1 MIGRIRGRLVE
12 RTPGRVIVDV
22 GGVGY
27 VLFIPLSTFYTL
39 SGSNGEEAEF
49 HVHTHVRE
57 EALQLYGFATSE
69 ERTLFDHLLAVS
81 GVGPKVALAV
91 LSGVGAREL
100 EAAVHGGDRA
110 RLERIPGIGR
120 KTAERILLDL
130 RDRLDAGR
138 RPTRRGSAAREEIE
152 STRAG
157 LDGLRGDALSAL
169 VNLGYPAERAQA
181 AVDDALASPGE
192 GGALEPL
199 LRGALRRLVR

>member
-27 VLFIPLSTFYTL
+27 VLYIPLSTFYKL
-39 SGSNGEEAEF
+39 SGSNGEDTEF

-57 EALQLYGFATSE
+57 EALQLYGFATPE
-69 ERTLFDHLLAVS
+69 ERTLFDRLLSVS

-91 LSGVGAREL
+91 LSGVGAQEL

-138 RPTRRGSAAREEIE
+138 RPARRDSAAREDLGP
-152 STRAG
+152 SGAG

-169 VNLGYPAERAQA
+169 VNLGYPAERARE
-181 AVDDALASPGE
+181 AVDEALASPGE
-192 GGALEPL
+192 GDALEPL
-199 LRGALRRLVR
+199 LRGALRRLAR